1 MRDIQKNL
9 NAEEKG
15 DNKFF
20 AVVNHFCS
28 LMEDAE
34 KKARHKKISIR

>member
-34 KKARHKKISIR
+34 EKAKDKKMSIR